1 MYGSLTKIKRYDM
14 SITIKRNTG
23 WIGSA
28 AKIQIKLNGDK
39 VASVNENQQVEV
51 KLPNDKAYI
60 KATQFEIKSNEIEV
74 KDGDIVE
81 ITSKKWYQMS
91 LPVIIFVIFSMNFIS
106 NSTYRIAALISV
118 CVLYII
124 SILLMDGFYL
134 RVIDRWQQ

>member
-1 MYGSLTKIKRYDM
+1 M